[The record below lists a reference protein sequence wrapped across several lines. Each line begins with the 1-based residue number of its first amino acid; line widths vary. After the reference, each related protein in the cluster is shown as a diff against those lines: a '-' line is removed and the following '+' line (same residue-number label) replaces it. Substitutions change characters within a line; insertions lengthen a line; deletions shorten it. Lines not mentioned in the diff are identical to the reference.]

1 MRYVHE
7 HLLLG
12 GGGLH
17 ARSRR
22 VGARNSRPVNQLQQ
36 NVFSIGQYP
45 HVLVVEAMQQPRQ
58 AVEAF
63 VVGGATMPQPSIGF
77 NRWGYVCG
85 AHEQGKRDCN
95 STVAA
100 MRREGW
106 KQVG

>member
-12 GGGLH
+12 GGELH

-45 HVLVVEAMQQPRQ
+45 HVLVMVCVWGGGMTSRDKTRA
-58 AVEAF
+58 AF
-63 VVGGATMPQPSIGF
+63 LENG
-77 NRWGYVCG
+77 
-85 AHEQGKRDCN
+85 
-95 STVAA
+95 
-100 MRREGW
+100 
-106 KQVG
+106 